1 MRAEVRDRL
10 LCVIQD
16 SLAPAVRDLE
26 SIESTATTEERQMSP
41 SQEVRGEVERMRE
54 ALRAEI
60 GRRNPSSAE
69 VERQVGLPAGG
80 LDALLA
86 GEVELG
92 VAHLFRILHALGV
105 PPSRFFVKLYLRSA
119 EGTQGGAPH
128 AA

>member
-1 MRAEVRDRL
+1 
-10 LCVIQD
+10 
-16 SLAPAVRDLE
+16 
-26 SIESTATTEERQMSP
+26 MSP

-105 PPSRFFVKLYLRSA
+105 PSSRFFVKLYLRSE